1 MSSTIPAKLT
11 KKQKK
16 GLAFRE
22 RKQGKQ
28 PKDRSKHGQSNDDLA
43 VLEVPIEE
51 NQDLASL
58 EVPDLE
64 VQGLADAPSGIV
76 KADGGK
82 GKSKAPDTGDEKVS
96 GKSKKRKREEG
107 EASGSQS
114 EKPKSKKK
122 KGVSGA
128 AAGEAAVTED
138 KGKQRFI
145 LFVGNL
151 KYTTSEDAIK
161 EHFAACDP
169 PPKIRLLT
177 PKPSAPGK
185 PTAKSKGCAFLE
197 FSHRNALQ
205 QALKLHQSEIEGR
218 RINVELTAGGG
229 GKGESR
235 LTKVKERNKELD
247 SQRKKHQE
255 KLAKSGKGDDSASA
269 LPERPQRFSTT
280 SGLGQAAAGKR
291 TWTVGDVE
299 DDGETHR
306 GGRKHVRGKK
316 GRPAAKVWGTG
327 VNAIPVG

>member
-1 MSSTIPAKLT
+1 MRYVLLGVPSVVRASSY
-11 KKQKK
+11 
-16 GLAFRE
+16 
-22 RKQGKQ
+22 
-28 PKDRSKHGQSNDDLA
+28 D
-43 VLEVPIEE
+43 
-51 NQDLASL
+51 
-58 EVPDLE
+58 
-64 VQGLADAPSGIV
+64 
-76 KADGGK
+76 
-82 GKSKAPDTGDEKVS
+82 
-96 GKSKKRKREEG
+96 
-107 EASGSQS
+107 
-114 EKPKSKKK
+114 
-122 KGVSGA
+122 
-128 AAGEAAVTED
+128 
-138 KGKQRFI
+138 
-145 LFVGNL
+145 NL
-151 KYTTSEDAIK
+151 P
-161 EHFAACDP
+161 DP

-247 SQRKKHQE
+247 SQRVRFENIGVDITLTINAPQKKHQE
-255 KLAKSGKGDDSASA
+255 KLAKSGKGDESASA

-280 SGLGQAAAGKR
+280 SGLEQAAAGKR

-306 GGRKHVRGKK
+306 GGRKHSTRGKK